1 MSGQRVSGTACP
13 QRAAAGREG
22 EREGAAIFRRK
33 DESQPTLERAVPRLR
48 RFTRRHCSLL
58 CRVTQGVSRGWGEAE
73 RGGREGGG
81 RGGAAAPA
89 PMAGGTRS
97 WAGAG
102 SAGSREG
109 GGRHAAAAEPME
121 GRVQRS
127 HALHALTRTPQD
139 GSSLPPPFRRAAAAV
154 SARREEPGAAGS
166 WGPSLDAAEAHPRC
180 C

>member
-58 CRVTQGVSRGWGEAE
+58 CRVTQGVSRGWGQAE

-81 RGGAAAPA
+81 RGERRRLLRWLEGLGPGRA
-89 PMAGGTRS
+89 
-97 WAGAG
+97 
-102 SAGSREG
+102 RERG
-109 GGRHAAAAEPME
+109 EPGGRRPPRSSCRAYGRPCPALPRAPRAHAHPPRWLIPASSFPPSCCGQCQE
-121 GRVQRS
+121 GR
-127 HALHALTRTPQD
+127 
-139 GSSLPPPFRRAAAAV
+139 
-154 SARREEPGAAGS
+154 ARRGRQLGALPGWS
-166 WGPSLDAAEAHPRC
+166 
-180 C
+180 